1 MLLGETS
8 LSALGSSVFFKPL
21 TLALDVSTAL
31 WGVLTSGC
39 DSFLPSPPDVSRDTR
54 GTCHSLIR
62 ARFSYPEGPAVDGR
76 EDLSSLVSTCGRVR
90 VRRHARDVEGLSL
103 WGGGYL
109 LTSPFGLEGGFI
121 YLQSVRTL

>member
-39 DSFLPSPPDVSRDTR
+39 DGLLPLQPDVSLDAR
-54 GTCHSLIR
+54 GTCLFLIQ

-76 EDLSSLVSTCGRVR
+76 EDLSSLVSTCGRGR
-90 VRRHARDVEGLSL
+90 VRRHELC
-103 WGGGYL
+103 
-109 LTSPFGLEGGFI
+109 
-121 YLQSVRTL
+121 

>member
-39 DSFLPSPPDVSRDTR
+39 DGLQPLQPDVSLDAR
-54 GTCHSLIR
+54 GTCLFLIQ
-62 ARFSYPEGPAVDGR
+62 ARFSYPEGPAVDAC
-76 EDLSSLVSTCGRVR
+76 LSISLATTGCS
-90 VRRHARDVEGLSL
+90 
-103 WGGGYL
+103 
-109 LTSPFGLEGGFI
+109 
-121 YLQSVRTL
+121 